1 MKPMEFARDW
11 EAGWNSH
18 DLDRIMA
25 HYHPEITFRSAK
37 AQALVGEGTL
47 HGHAPLRAYWGRAL
61 EKQPELKF
69 EVVDVFEGHDMMV
82 ITYRNHRGVLA
93 AETLRFGADGLVIEA
108 SACHRKEAP

>member
-47 HGHAPLRAYWGRAL
+47 KGHATLRAYWGRAL
-61 EKQPELKF
+61 EKQLTSLQEKTHNINQFKHPSCGSKSINL
-69 EVVDVFEGHDMMV
+69 H
-82 ITYRNHRGVLA
+82 N
-93 AETLRFGADGLVIEA
+93 
-108 SACHRKEAP
+108 